1 MNTDNRQPE
10 TRDGASTGAAL
21 AIIGGGNIGTALAR
35 GLTAAG
41 THAPG
46 AIVLTRRQ
54 AHLLDRMARE
64 GYRVE
69 TDNHLAVRA
78 ARLVVVA
85 VQPQQLAGV
94 LQEVRDDLLA
104 TPHALISLVS
114 GVTIR
119 DLRRH
124 LGDELPIVRAMPNTA
139 IAIRESMTCLASD
152 GKAGEALRIASEL
165 FEGAGKSL
173 VIPEELMIPA
183 TALCACGVAF
193 FLRAIRAASQGGI
206 EIGFHPEESL
216 LLAAQTARGAAALLL
231 GAASH
236 PESEI
241 DKVTT
246 PRGCTIAGLN
256 QMEHEGFSSAMIK
269 GITTSAV
276 KAARLYEG
284 SEA

>member
-1 MNTDNRQPE
+1 MSGDA
-10 TRDGASTGAAL
+10 GL

-35 GLTAAG
+35 GVTAAG
-41 THAPG
+41 LLGPG
-46 AIVLTRRQ
+46 DIVITRRQ
-54 AHLLDRMARE
+54 GRLLDRLARE

-85 VQPQQLAGV
+85 VQPQQLAAV
-94 LQEVRDDLLA
+94 LEEIRHDLLA
-104 TPHALISLVS
+104 GPHVLISLVS

-119 DLRRH
+119 ELRRY
-124 LGDELPIVRAMPNTA
+124 LGAELPIVRAMPNTA

-152 GKAGEALRIASEL
+152 ETAGEALRISGEL
-165 FEGAGKSL
+165 FDAVGKSL

-216 LLAAQTARGAAALLL
+216 LLAAQTARGAAALLQ